1 MGTREGVNGLPRQFR
16 RPRWL
21 PVALDVAA
29 AAVAGATSVLDA
41 LATPEAGLLHGR
53 TASVVVALAASLA
66 LLARRRSPLA
76 VGVVV
81 AVAHALD
88 VALVPFVVGMY
99 TVAAEHG
106 NRRSL
111 WIAAAIG
118 VAADLSPWE
127 GFELGWL
134 PRLAGTVVFPVV
146 GGLYVN
152 ARRHLL
158 AELVERA
165 GRLERERNLVDA
177 RARAEERTRIAREMH
192 DVVAHRV
199 SLMVLQ
205 AGALELAVDQS
216 PGKAAQAAQTIRTT
230 GRQALEELRH
240 IVGVLRSDEDAVPL
254 APQPTLADLDTL
266 IEDWKQAG
274 ARVELH
280 VAGDHRPLPAPVE
293 RTAYRLVQEA
303 LTNARKHAQGS
314 GARVELDYRPRGLKV
329 TVINSQSRVSR
340 PPELPGGGHGLA
352 GLRERVALAGG
363 VLEAGPTEDGGFRV
377 AARLP
382 A

>member
-1 MGTREGVNGLPRQFR
+1 VSDVSNAPLRQLR
-16 RPRWL
+16 RPNWL
-21 PVALDVAA
+21 PVALDLAA
-29 AAVAGATSVLDA
+29 AAIAAATSLLDA
-41 LATPEAGLLHGR
+41 LATPEAGLLAGR
-53 TASVVVALAASLA
+53 TASVVVAASA
-66 LLARRRSPLA
+66 SAVLLFRRRAPLA
-76 VGVVV
+76 VALVV

-88 VALVPFVVGMY
+88 VALVPFVIGMY
-99 TVAAEHG
+99 TVAAAYG
-106 NRRSL
+106 NRRVL
-111 WIAAAIG
+111 WLATAVGAG
-118 VAADLSPWE
+118 ADLSPWT
-127 GFELGWL
+127 GFELNWL
-134 PRLAGTVVFPVV
+134 TSIATTVVFPVV
-146 GGLYVN
+146 VGLYVN

-165 GRLERERNLVDA
+165 RRLERERHLVDA

-205 AGALELAVDQS
+205 SGALELAIGPSSD
-216 PGKAAQAAQTIRTT
+216 KAVQAAETIRTT

-240 IVGVLRSDEDAVPL
+240 IVGVLRGDEEAVPL

-266 IEDWKQAG
+266 IDDCKQAG
-274 ARVELH
+274 AHVELH
-280 VAGDHRPLPAPVE
+280 VAGQHRPLPAGVE

-303 LTNARKHAQGS
+303 LTNARKHAAGA
-314 GARVELDYRPRGLKV
+314 GARVELDYRARGLKV
-329 TVINSQSRVSR
+329 TVTNSRSGGSR
-340 PPELPGGGHGLA
+340 PLNLPGGGHGLA

-363 VLEAGPTEDGGFRV
+363 VLEAGPTAEGGFRV

>member
-1 MGTREGVNGLPRQFR
+1 
-16 RPRWL
+16 
-21 PVALDVAA
+21 
-29 AAVAGATSVLDA
+29 
-41 LATPEAGLLHGR
+41 
-53 TASVVVALAASLA
+53 
-66 LLARRRSPLA
+66 
-76 VGVVV
+76 
-81 AVAHALD
+81 
-88 VALVPFVVGMY
+88 MY
-99 TVAAEHG
+99 TVAAAYG
-106 NRRSL
+106 NRRAL
-111 WIAAAIG
+111 WLATAVGA
-118 VAADLSPWE
+118 AADLSPWK
-127 GFELGWL
+127 GFELSWL
-134 PRLAGTVVFPVV
+134 TSIATTVVFPVV
-146 GGLYVN
+146 VGLYVN

-165 GRLERERNLVDA
+165 RRLERERNLVDA

-205 AGALELAVDQS
+205 SGALELAVGHS
-216 PGKAAQAAQTIRTT
+216 PEKAAQAAETIRTT

-240 IVGVLRSDEDAVPL
+240 IVGVLRGDEEAVPL

-274 ARVELH
+274 AQIELR
-280 VAGDHRPLPAPVE
+280 VAGQHRPLPAGVE

-303 LTNARKHAQGS
+303 LTNARKHAAGA

-329 TVINSQSRVSR
+329 SVTNARSVGSR
-340 PPELPGGGHGLA
+340 LPDLPSGGHGLA

-363 VLEAGPTEDGGFRV
+363 MLEAGPTAEGGFRV
-377 AARLP
+377 AAQLP

>member
-1 MGTREGVNGLPRQFR
+1 MILGRR

-21 PVALDVAA
+21 PVALDLLA
-29 AAVAGATSVLDA
+29 AAVAAATSLLDA
-41 LATPEAGLLHGR
+41 LATPEAGLLAGR
-53 TASVVVALAASLA
+53 TSSVVVAGVASGV
-66 LLARRRSPLA
+66 LLFRRRAPLA
-76 VGVVV
+76 VALVVGL
-81 AVAHALD
+81 AHALD
-88 VALVPFVVGMY
+88 VALVPFVIGMY
-99 TVAAEHG
+99 TVAAAHG
-106 NRRSL
+106 NRRAL
-111 WIAAAIG
+111 WLATAVGA
-118 VAADLSPWE
+118 AADLSPWK

-134 PRLAGTVVFPVV
+134 TSIATTVVFPVV
-146 GGLYVN
+146 VGLYVN

-158 AELVERA
+158 AELLERA

-205 AGALELAVDQS
+205 SGALELAVGQS
-216 PGKAAQAAQTIRTT
+216 PDRAAQAAQTIRTT

-240 IVGVLRSDEDAVPL
+240 IVGVLRGDEEAAPL

-274 ARVELH
+274 ARIELR
-280 VAGDHRPLPAPVE
+280 VAGEHRPLPPGVE

-303 LTNARKHAQGS
+303 LTNARKHAAGA
-314 GARVELDYRPRGLKV
+314 GARVELEYRPRGLQV
-329 TVINSQSRVSR
+329 TVVNSQSGGSSS
-340 PPELPGGGHGLA
+340 PDLPSGGHGLA

-363 VLEAGPTEDGGFRV
+363 ILEAGPTAEGGFRV